1 MTANLLFRFTFKYIH
16 HPKYSISTFQL
27 FNLAT
32 STDMT
37 IQQRKQFCCRLCCAM
52 DSKRLCGQV
61 ANIFTSDLSQEEA
74 ASFMYDIVTLD
85 FFLDLEGNMQDF
97 LKQVRKPAREVLEH
111 LVSSSF
117 NTDTNGDILESDADS
132 DGNLR

>member
-1 MTANLLFRFTFKYIH
+1 
-16 HPKYSISTFQL
+16 
-27 FNLAT
+27 
-32 STDMT
+32 
-37 IQQRKQFCCRLCCAM
+37 M